1 MGFNLLIQN
10 IAIHVKDKNKNI
22 MKLMKPIEDSRI
34 EILRE
39 IFAIWNDVL
48 THINKK
54 HTKEN

>member
-34 EILRE
+34 EILKE